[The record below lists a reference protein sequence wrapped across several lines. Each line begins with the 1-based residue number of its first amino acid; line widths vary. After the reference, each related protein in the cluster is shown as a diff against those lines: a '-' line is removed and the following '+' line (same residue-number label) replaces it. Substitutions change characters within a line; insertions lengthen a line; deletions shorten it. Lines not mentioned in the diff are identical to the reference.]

1 LYHYSLPITIEI
13 KIKKMKE
20 YLLLF
25 RNASAENGY
34 LATNQDMAEDMPR
47 WQSWIDNIAM
57 QGKLVHTAPIEY
69 KSSLIAKECIDAGPY
84 KETNSVLVS
93 GFLIC
98 KADSLEEVQEWSK
111 NFPILKY
118 PKSSVEIRPLI
129 PFPTN

>member
-1 LYHYSLPITIEI
+1 LHYHSQF
-13 KIKKMKE
+13 KHAKMKE

-34 LATNQDMAEDMPR
+34 LATSQDMAEDMPR
-47 WQSWIDNIAM
+47 WQSWIGNIAM

-69 KSSLIAKECIDAGPY
+69 AASLVGAQGVETGPY
-84 KETNSVLVS
+84 KETDSVLVS

-98 KADSLEEVQEWSK
+98 KADSLDEVQEWSK
-111 NFPILKY
+111 TCPILKY
-118 PKSSVEIRPLI
+118 PKSSVEIRPLV

>member
-1 LYHYSLPITIEI
+1 
-13 KIKKMKE
+13 MKE

-34 LATNQDMAEDMPR
+34 FATSQDMAEDMPK
-47 WQSWIDNIAM
+47 WQSWIGHIAM

-69 KSSLIAKECIDAGPY
+69 DATIVNNQGVTIGPY
-84 KETNSVLVS
+84 KEANSVLVS

-98 KADSLEEVQEWSK
+98 KAEEVAEVELWSK
-111 NFPILKY
+111 TCPILKY
-118 PKSSVEIRPLI
+118 PHSSVEIRPLI

>member
-1 LYHYSLPITIEI
+1 MT
-13 KIKKMKE
+13 E

-34 LATNQDMAEDMPR
+34 LATSQDMAEDMPK
-47 WQSWIDNIAM
+47 WQSWIGNIAM
-57 QGKLVHTAPIEY
+57 QGKLVHTAPIRY
-69 KSSLIAKECIDAGPY
+69 DATIVINNIVKAGPH
-84 KETNSVLVS
+84 KEVDSVLVS

-98 KADSLEEVQEWSK
+98 KSDNIEEVQEWSK
-111 NFPILKY
+111 TCPILKH